1 MEISGVAS
9 ITETSYQTVDLGQ
22 VEDTRWSE
30 VSSDAVKD
38 RKQALTPMARA
49 EKAKAS
55 RGSLHK
61 AAIRGQYK
69 TVKTLLKSG
78 EDVDLRDQFSLT
90 PLHLACWYGQ
100 ESVVKLL
107 LQHGANVNAED
118 RNTF

>member
-30 VSSDAVKD
+30 D